1 VDAGVRGARETYD
14 QDMTVIEDIIESIEN
29 RLCELNEEI
38 GALTAARDALDGRGS
53 RAPTR
58 RRRETATGKTRTG
71 PGNDASGSGPLH
83 GAVEPAGPASTAAPG
98 RPHSK
103 VRKPVRRSAR
113 ASGGRSVEVVG
124 AGNLERLLSDTG
136 GLATSELA
144 DRVDADR
151 DRVLTM
157 LRELEM
163 AGRVRRTGQRRST
176 RWHTITDGERIQE
189 RAAELAARS
198 KSAA

>member
-1 VDAGVRGARETYD
+1 MDAGLLGAREPYD
-14 QDMTVIEDIIESIEN
+14 QDMTVIEEIIESIQN

-58 RRRETATGKTRTG
+58 RRRGATTGKTRTG
-71 PGNDASGSGPLH
+71 PGNVASGPGPMH
-83 GAVEPAGPASTAAPG
+83 GAVEAAGPTSTASPS

-103 VRKPVRRSAR
+103 VRKPARRSAR
-113 ASGGRSVEVVG
+113 ANAGRSVEVE
-124 AGNLERLLSDTG
+124 LLLSDTG

-151 DRVLTM
+151 DRVLTV

-163 AGRVRRTGQRRST
+163 AWRVRRTGQRRST
-176 RWHTITDGERIQE
+176 RWHTITDEEGIQE

>member
-1 VDAGVRGARETYD
+1 MTSLSRLRTGCATERRDRRTDCGAGRARRP
-14 QDMTVIEDIIESIEN
+14 
-29 RLCELNEEI
+29 RLP
-38 GALTAARDALDGRGS
+38 GTGQAAS
-53 RAPTR
+53 RA
-58 RRRETATGKTRTG
+58 ETGQTRTG
-71 PGNDASGSGPLH
+71 PSNDASGAGPLH
-83 GAVEPAGPASTAAPG
+83 GAGGADPASTAAPS

-103 VRKPVRRSAR
+103 VRKPARRRAR
-113 ASGGRSVEVVG
+113 GNTGRRAEVVR
-124 AGNLERLLSDTG
+124 AGKLELLLSDTG

-176 RWHTITDGERIQE
+176 RWHTITDEERIQNE
-189 RAAELAARS
+189 RRNSPHGASGGLTPRRRPGRPDWTLH
-198 KSAA
+198 SALVGCD

>member
-1 VDAGVRGARETYD
+1 
-14 QDMTVIEDIIESIEN
+14 MTVIEDIIESIEN
-29 RLCELNEEI
+29 RLLELNEEI

-71 PGNDASGSGPLH
+71 PSNDASGPGPVH
-83 GAVEPAGPASTAAPG
+83 SAVEPAGPASTAAPG

-103 VRKPVRRSAR
+103 VRKPGRRSAR
-113 ASGGRSVEVVG
+113 ASAGRSVEVVR
-124 AGNLERLLSDTG
+124 AEKLELLLSDTG

-176 RWHTITDGERIQE
+176 RWHTITDEERIQQ

>member
-1 VDAGVRGARETYD
+1 
-14 QDMTVIEDIIESIEN
+14 MTVIEDIIESVEN
-29 RLCELNEEI
+29 RLCELNDEI
-38 GALTAARDALDGRGS
+38 GALTAARDTLDGRGS

-58 RRRETATGKTRTG
+58 RRRGAATGQTRTG
-71 PGNDASGSGPLH
+71 SSNDASGAGPLD
-83 GAVEPAGPASTAAPG
+83 GAVEPAGPPSTAVPS

-103 VRKPVRRSAR
+103 VREPARRSAR
-113 ASGGRSVEVVG
+113 ANAGRSVEVVR
-124 AGNLERLLSDTG
+124 AGKLELLLSDTG

-151 DRVLTM
+151 DRVLSL

-176 RWHTITDGERIQE
+176 RWHTITDEERIQA